1 MFLIIKE
8 QVLKKHNIK
17 VTQSMIKSMT
27 AYADI
32 EKTEKELTVSV
43 EIRTY
48 NSRYLDIVLRIP
60 KEYGCIE
67 ERIKK
72 LVSGGLSRGRIEI
85 KLQIKYDS
93 DNTYAFDIDTA
104 RAKALHES
112 LMLLK
117 DTLQISGDI
126 PLDLLMNSGQI
137 IKPSEI
143 KRDVEADWDMINGCV
158 AQAILAID
166 AMRRTEGDFIAKD
179 LTDRIHAIK
188 TCMDQIEAE
197 SSELVAQY
205 QNKLKERLSLLTEDL
220 AGFDQTRL
228 AQEAAVLADKSDISE
243 EIVRTRSH
251 IEQFYEMM
259 NDKEPAGRKLNF
271 LLQEMNRECNTIS
284 SKSGSAAIS
293 HIIVNVKSELE
304 KVREQLQNVE

>member
-1 MFLIIKE
+1 
-8 QVLKKHNIK
+8 
-17 VTQSMIKSMT
+17 MIKSMT

-60 KEYGCIE
+60 KEYACIE
-67 ERIKK
+67 DRIKK
-72 LVSGGLSRGRIEI
+72 QVSSGLSRGRIEI

-104 RAKALHES
+104 RAKALYES

-126 PLDLLMNSGQI
+126 PLDLVINSGQI
-137 IKPSEI
+137 IKPSET
-143 KRDVEADWDMINGCV
+143 KRDVEADWDMINMCMT
-158 AQAILAID
+158 QAISDID
-166 AMRRTEGDFIAKD
+166 AMRTKEGDFIAKD
-179 LTDRIHAIK
+179 LTDRIHTIK
-188 TCMDQIEAE
+188 TCIDQIEAE
-197 SSELVAQY
+197 SSDLVLQY
-205 QNKLKERLSLLTEDL
+205 QNKLKERLSLLTEGL
-220 AGFDQTRL
+220 VGLDQTRL

-293 HIIVNVKSELE
+293 HIIVNVKSDLE